1 MQTIKL
7 TGSAGAK
14 AKALEPF
21 TSEHITLHLSSGSFA
36 VGTLTNTGRA
46 KVTIHC
52 EESGDEFFVPY
63 SDIEAVVVR
72 SPGNWN
78 ASSGNAASAKT
89 ERLQVRCTLEQRV
102 AIERAAGNGRGYLSE
117 FILQAALDR
126 AKTKKPKRSR

>member
-7 TGSAGAK
+7 TGSAVAK
-14 AKALEPF
+14 MKALEPYLGEVVTIHVQGMTF
-21 TSEHITLHLSSGSFA
+21 SN
-36 VGTLTNTGRA
+36 GTLTALDRFKA
-46 KVTIHC
+46 TISC
-52 EESGDEFFVPY
+52 EESGDEFFLKY
-63 SDIEAVVVR
+63 STMEAVVVR

-102 AIERAAGNGRGYLSE
+102 AIEQAAGNARGDLSE

-126 AKTKKPKRSR
+126 AKSKNSRRKR